1 MFWDKKEAKKG
12 LPDLPPLKTPMRPG
26 FELPPVDESEDAE
39 HHGLPS
45 FPDSPMQKGFSQAA
59 IKDAVNEGNPGEPE
73 EDHLPNQSQKIRTME
88 MEDWTPQEQSSI
100 LEEPP
105 AQPLVAR
112 QTERR
117 TERVGK
123 SSSEVFVKIE
133 KFNSARR
140 SLDSIKQK
148 LDDMD
153 ALLKKVRDTKL
164 REEQELSGWERE
176 LTAIKG
182 RIQDINSNIFD

>member
-1 MFWDKKEAKKG
+1 MFWNKKETKDG
-12 LPDLPPLKTPMRPG
+12 LPDLPPLKTSMRPG
-26 FELPPVDESEDAE
+26 FELPEIDEDERTSPQ
-39 HHGLPS
+39 GLPS
-45 FPDSPMQKGFSQAA
+45 FPDSPLQKGFSQAA
-59 IKDAVNEGNPGEPE
+59 IKDAIDENSEEMPE
-73 EDHLPNQSQKIRTME
+73 EHPQEQFQKIKTME
-88 MEDWTPQEQSSI
+88 MEEWAPASESSI

-105 AQPLVAR
+105 EHSIINSTP
-112 QTERR
+112 ERR
-117 TERVGK
+117 GERK
-123 SSSEVFVKIE
+123 SAGTEVFVKID

-153 ALLKKVRDTKL
+153 ILLKKVRDTKM

-182 RIQDINSNIFD
+182 RIQDVNSNIFD